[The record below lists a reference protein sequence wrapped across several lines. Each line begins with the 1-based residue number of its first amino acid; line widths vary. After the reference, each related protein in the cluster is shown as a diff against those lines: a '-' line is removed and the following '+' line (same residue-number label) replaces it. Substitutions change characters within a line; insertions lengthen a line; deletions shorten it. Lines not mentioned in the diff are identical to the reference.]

1 MSPYFHHTEN
11 CLKYGLSEEC
21 PACRFIESKEK
32 ETEREEIK
40 ERQRYRRLI
49 PGRKLR

>member
-1 MSPYFHHTEN
+1 MGKFFQHTEN
-11 CLKYGLSEEC
+11 CLRYGESNDC
-21 PACRFIESKEK
+21 PACRFIESKER
-32 ETEREEIK
+32 ESEREELK